1 MSAPNTMSARR
12 CAPASSGEPMD
23 VLIVIS
29 LILLNGLFAMSEVAL
44 LTARR
49 SRLETLASRGD
60 TLAAAAVKLSGDP
73 TRFLSTIQI
82 GITSIGLLNGIF
94 GESVFAAPLS
104 VWLQSLGFEA
114 QISSVVATTVVV
126 VSITY
131 VSIVAGELVP
141 KRLGQ
146 HNAESI
152 ARLVAWPMRVLATMA
167 APFVHLLSSST
178 NAILKP
184 LLRLLRVPTRD
195 DGPQELSIEE
205 LRTIVLESSNILP
218 KKHGAILLNLFE
230 LEDITVDDIMVPRH
244 QIEAI
249 NLAAPIEE
257 ITQQL
262 TTAHHRRVLA
272 YAGHLDDIAGIV
284 RIRHALNL
292 LHRDELTHD
301 ALRTL
306 AREPFFVLSGTPLF
320 TQLQNFQEGHDRLG
334 LIVDEYGELQGLVTL
349 EDILE
354 EIIGEF
360 TTQSPM
366 HTSRYS
372 LQDDGSYL
380 MEGSTPLRELNRKL
394 GFRFP
399 LDGPKTL
406 NGLILEHFQDIPEPN
421 TSIRIAGHPLEIVQT
436 QDRVVKVV
444 RAAPAQAAQHT
455 PENKA
460 DSRQ

>member
-1 MSAPNTMSARR
+1 
-12 CAPASSGEPMD
+12 MD
-23 VLIVIS
+23 LLIVIS

-49 SRLETLASRGD
+49 SRLESLAQHGD
-60 TLAAAAVKLSGDP
+60 KLAAAAVRLSADP

-94 GESVFAAPLS
+94 GEAVFAAPLS
-104 VWLQSLGFEA
+104 AWLQTHGLEA
-114 QISSVVATTVVV
+114 PVSNVAATTVVV
-126 VSITY
+126 VVITY
-131 VSIVAGELVP
+131 LSIVVGELVP

-152 ARLVAWPMRVLATMA
+152 ARLVAWPMRVLAA
-167 APFVHLLSSST
+167 ISAPFVHFLARST
-178 NAILKP
+178 NGLLTP
-184 LLRLLRVPTRD
+184 LLKLLRIRPQEN
-195 DGPQELSIEE
+195 GPQALSAEE

-218 KKHGAILLNLFE
+218 KKHGAILLNLFD
-230 LEDITVDDIMVPRH
+230 LEEITVDDVMVPRN

-249 NLAAPIEE
+249 NLSAPLEE
-257 ITQQL
+257 IIQQL
-262 TTAHHRRVLA
+262 TTSHHRRVVA
-272 YAGHLDDIAGIV
+272 HTGHLDEIAGTV

-292 LHRDELTHD
+292 LHRDELTE
-301 ALRTL
+301 ASLRKL

-320 TQLQNFQEGHDRLG
+320 TQLQNFQESQDRLG

-360 TTQSPM
+360 TTSSPM
-366 HTSRYS
+366 RAGGYT

-380 MEGSTPLRELNRKL
+380 IEGGTPLRELNRKL
-394 GFRFP
+394 GFQFP

-406 NGLILEHFQDIPEPN
+406 NGLLLEHLQDIPEPN
-421 TSIRIAGHPLEIVQT
+421 TSLRIAGVPLQIVHT
-436 QDRVVKVV
+436 QGRLVKVV
-444 RAAPAQAAQHT
+444 RAEAPNTQQTEHNDT
-455 PENKA
+455 PH
-460 DSRQ
+460 D

>member
-1 MSAPNTMSARR
+1 
-12 CAPASSGEPMD
+12 MD

-49 SRLETLASRGD
+49 SRLETLANGGD
-60 TLAAAAVKLSGDP
+60 ALAAAAIKLSADP

-94 GESVFAAPLS
+94 GEAVFAAPLS
-104 VWLQSLGFEA
+104 AWFQSLGFES
-114 QISSVVATTVVV
+114 QISNFAATAVIV

-152 ARLVAWPMRVLATMA
+152 ARLAAWPMRALAAIT
-167 APFVHLLSSST
+167 APFVHLLSAST

-184 LLRLLRVPTRD
+184 LLRLLGIKTQE
-195 DGPQELSIEE
+195 DGPQALSVEE

-218 KKHGAILLNLFE
+218 KKHGTILLNLFE
-230 LEDITVDDIMVPRH
+230 LEAITVDDVMVPRS
-244 QIEAI
+244 QIEAV
-249 NLAAPIEE
+249 NLAAPLEE

-262 TTAHHRRVLA
+262 VTAHHRRVLA
-272 YAGHLDDIAGIV
+272 YVDHLDEIAGTL

-292 LHRDELTHD
+292 MHRGELTHES
-301 ALRTL
+301 LRKL
-306 AREPFFVLSGTPLF
+306 ARAPFFVLSGTPLF

-360 TTQSPM
+360 TTNSPM
-366 HTSRYS
+366 RAGGYS
-372 LQDDGSYL
+372 KQDDGSYL
-380 MEGSTPLRELNRKL
+380 IEGSTPLRDLNRKL
-394 GFRFP
+394 GFQFP

-406 NGLILEHFQDIPEPN
+406 NGLLLEHFQDIPEPN
-421 TSIRIAGHPLEIVQT
+421 TGIRIAGHPLEIIQT

-444 RAAPAQAAQHT
+444 RATPPPAVQQLSENSPAADQ
-455 PENKA
+455 
-460 DSRQ
+460 